1 MSESARLG
9 AVNKLINQFA
19 ASIKHRPFI
28 NQLDKARTLAFIRGL
43 RDIIACHPKM
53 IPDPKVLDVEMFEI
67 TDEIKANNL
76 DAIRQLRKDME

>member
-19 ASIKHRPFI
+19 ASIKHKPFV